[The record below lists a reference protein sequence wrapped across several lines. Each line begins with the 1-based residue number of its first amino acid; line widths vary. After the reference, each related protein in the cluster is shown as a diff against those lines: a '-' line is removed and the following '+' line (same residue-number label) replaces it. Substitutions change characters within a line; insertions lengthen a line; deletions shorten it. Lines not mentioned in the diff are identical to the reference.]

1 MIRRSLL
8 EWQSLAYGESEEC
21 IPGWAA
27 DRLVAVARRSPL
39 AGKNG
44 KGILEHGRHALGARQ
59 VVGVIVADGCALEI
73 LPKIDTKPSESD
85 PDNRGYLRDRLVH
98 MLAVALDLEIDS
110 GTLTALGS
118 QRDTL
123 LEVLIGLF
131 SRKLADALRQGMPR
145 RYMVYEDELPAL
157 RGRLDVVRQ
166 FTRLAASPQRLACRF
181 DELSPDTAV
190 NQIMKAAVFRLLRV
204 SNNADNQ
211 RRLAELGF
219 AYADIADVPVS
230 GLRWDDVHLDRT
242 NARWKELITLAR
254 LLLGDRFQTS
264 SMGRQDG
271 FSLLFEMNTLFE
283 EYVGRLLKRA
293 LSGTGFSVSLQ
304 GGRLFCLENETDGRQ
319 VFQTRPDILVKRGN
333 AVVQII
339 DTKWKRISSRIDDPK
354 QGVSQAD
361 VYQMMAYG
369 QIYHCDCLSLLYPH
383 HFALADSPGA
393 LASHRI
399 GADQARLHTMSVE
412 LGSRQAVIQQLRQLT
427 LEFAEAEVC

>member
-8 EWQSLAYGESEEC
+8 EWQSLPYGEGEAC

-39 AGKNG
+39 AGNSRG
-44 KGILEHGRHALGARQ
+44 GILEHGRHALGARQ

-73 LPKIDTKPSESD
+73 LPKIDVASSESD
-85 PDNRGYLRDRLVH
+85 PGGHGFLRDRLVH

-110 GTLTALGS
+110 GAMTALGS

-123 LEVLIGLF
+123 LEVLISLF

-145 RYMVYEDELPAL
+145 RYVEREDELPAL
-157 RGRLDVVRQ
+157 RGRLNVARQ

-181 DELSPDTAV
+181 DQLSPDTPL
-190 NQIMKAAVFRLLRV
+190 NQIMKAAVSRLLRV
-204 SNNADNQ
+204 SNKAENQ
-211 RRLAELGF
+211 RRLAELSF
-219 AYADIADVPVS
+219 AYADITDVPAS

-242 NARWKELITLAR
+242 NSRWKELITLAR

-264 SMGRQDG
+264 SMGKQDG

-283 EYVGRLLKRA
+283 EYIGRLLKRA
-293 LSGTGFSVSLQ
+293 LSGTEFSVSLQ
-304 GGRLFCLENETDGRQ
+304 GGRLFCLENEADGRR
-319 VFQTRPDILVKRGN
+319 VFQTRPDIIVKRG
-333 AVVQII
+333 AEVVQII
-339 DTKWKRISSRIDDPK
+339 DTKWKRISSRIDDVK

-369 QIYHCDCLSLLYPH
+369 QIYHCNCLSLLYPH
-383 HFALADSPGA
+383 HFALGDSPGPH
-393 LASHRI
+393 ASHRI
-399 GADQARLHTMSVE
+399 STAETRLHTMSVE
-412 LGSRQAVIQQLRQLT
+412 ISARQSVIQQLRRLT
-427 LEFAEAEVC
+427 LELARPGIV

>member
-8 EWQSLAYGESEEC
+8 EWQSLAYGDDEDS
-21 IPGWAA
+21 IPAWAA

-73 LPKIDTKPSESD
+73 LPKIDSGHSD
-85 PDNRGYLRDRLVH
+85 SNPDDRGYLRDRLVH

-110 GTLTALGS
+110 GTMTALGS

-145 RYMVYEDELPAL
+145 RYMACDDELPAL
-157 RGRLDVVRQ
+157 RGRLDVARQ

-181 DELSPDTAV
+181 DELSSDTPL
-190 NQIMKAAVFRLLRV
+190 NQIMNAAVSRLMRV
-204 SNNADNQ
+204 SQNAENQ

-219 AYADIADVPVS
+219 AYADITNIPVT
-230 GLRWDDVHLDRT
+230 GLRWDDVHIDRT
-242 NARWKELITLAR
+242 NSRWRELVTLAT
-254 LLLGDRFQTS
+254 LLLGERFQTS

-283 EYVGRLLKRA
+283 EYIGRMLKRA
-293 LSGTGFSVSLQ
+293 LAGTGYSVSLQ
-304 GGRLFCLENETDGRQ
+304 GGRLFCLENETDARR

-333 AVVQII
+333 EVVQII
-339 DTKWKRISSRIDDPK
+339 DTKWKRISSQIDDPK
-354 QGVSQAD
+354 RGVSQAD

-369 QIYHCDCLSLLYPH
+369 QIYDCNCLSLLYPH
-383 HFALADSPGA
+383 HAALADSPGA

-399 GADQARLHTMSVE
+399 GSDQARLHTTSIE
-412 LGSRQAVIQQLRQLT
+412 LGSRQAVFQQLRQLT
-427 LEFAEAEVC
+427 LGLAEAEMC